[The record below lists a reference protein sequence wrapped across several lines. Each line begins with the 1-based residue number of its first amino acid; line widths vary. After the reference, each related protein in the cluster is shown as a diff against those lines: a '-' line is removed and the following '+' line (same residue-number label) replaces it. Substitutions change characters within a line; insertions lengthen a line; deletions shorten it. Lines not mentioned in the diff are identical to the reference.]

1 MRRIGLL
8 LTVVLIWAA
17 ATLALAGTSF
27 AQGVGSC
34 FSETE
39 KTDRGAPG
47 PGSAVSDTA
56 TTLAKEQ
63 LTDEAANGVG
73 IAQRARPC
81 PPAPPPST

>member
-8 LTVVLIWAA
+8 LTVVFIWVA

-39 KTDRGAPG
+39 KTDGGAPG
-47 PGSAVSDTA
+47 PGSAVSFTA
-56 TTLAKEQ
+56 TSLADIQ
-63 LTDEAANGVG
+63 QTDEAAKGVG

-81 PPAPPPST
+81 PPAP